1 METLVDELCAK
12 LKDLEGGDSKNE
24 QDELKTATD
33 GEAKVPFETLTP
45 RDRALRYYAAFP
57 ALQPTTPKKFPPRK
71 ERNLNNNNNNNI
83 INNNNNNNNSN
94 YNNNNNKK
102 NNGISNSNNKNNN
115 NKTRQKKN
123 KSSIVSITTET
134 FIDEIP
140 NAFIN
145 KSLIIYRSLNRR

>member
-71 ERNLNNNNNNNI
+71 ERNLNNNNNNI